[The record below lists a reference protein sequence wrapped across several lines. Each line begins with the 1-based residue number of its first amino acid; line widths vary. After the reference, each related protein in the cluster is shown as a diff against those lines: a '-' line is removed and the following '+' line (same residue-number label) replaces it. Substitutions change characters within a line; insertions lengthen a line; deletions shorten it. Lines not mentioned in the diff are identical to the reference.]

1 MVNAIWNRKGPRRAL
16 IAGACGGVGEAL
28 AHLLAEEGWELALAG
43 DNETELY
50 RVAGVVRA
58 RHDVEVVVARAD
70 LARAEGVE
78 ALARRLEERDFRPDV
93 FIHAIETHL
102 AGKALKTPRAD
113 QLRVIDRDVRA
124 AADLALRLLPH
135 MRAQGA
141 GGVLFVAS
149 PGAFLPGPG
158 RAVAHA
164 GGAWMASF
172 GEALAE
178 EMRDEGVS
186 IAVLCRGPVGQGR
199 RRAATGLARLLPASR
214 PEVVARAGWQGFKEG
229 RVIILPGVLSR
240 MLALIA
246 RFLPRF
252 VSRRLVAWL
261 SGV

>member
-58 RHDVEVVVARAD
+58 RQVRARD
-70 LARAEGVE
+70 DDFHVMARAEGVK

-229 RVIILPGVLSR
+229 RVIILPGVFNR